1 MVLHPI
7 AVSLLTFLRIHVKL
21 TLSKQKVSSSFL
33 WPITN
38 SHCVDFPVLVNNSYS
53 SLLRNPVS
61 VSHLLFHTTS
71 FGWALW
77 YPLTLLNMNF
87 FQVPPTQESLTFIMP
102 YITASGVLDTGIFEQ
117 QRTNTQMY
125 LSAPK
130 SSFTAIEPHD
140 TQQAVFI
147 TVDFSS
153 CPLLPLSTVMAQF
166 ISPLNLTFLGWRGLF
181 FSLVKW
187 AAADSSLTTHH
198 DWPLIS
204 PSPYFPN
211 EIVSPDLQV
220 KTLM

>member
-1 MVLHPI
+1 MSTLNLHLHFWTRT
-7 AVSLLTFLRIHVKL
+7 SSKFLQPK
-21 TLSKQKVSSSFL
+21 SL
-33 WPITN
+33 WPLSCLI
-38 SHCVDFPVLVNNSYS
+38 
-53 SLLRNPVS
+53 SL
-61 VSHLLFHTTS
+61 
-71 FGWALW
+71 
-77 YPLTLLNMNF
+77 
-87 FQVPPTQESLTFIMP
+87 QVECWTQESLNNRGPTHKCI
-102 YITASGVLDTGIFEQ
+102 
-117 QRTNTQMY
+117 Y
-125 LSAPK
+125 LLQK

-153 CPLLPLSTVMAQF
+153 CPLLPLSTVTAQF